1 MAREAYREVYFTAPD
16 GRRLYYRD
24 YGDSL
29 APRVPLLCLA
39 GLTRNS
45 KDFADLAPRLAARRR
60 VICLDLRGRGNSDY
74 DADWHNYHARIYSS
88 DILALLAVAGMHEVI
103 VIGTSLGG
111 VLAMILAVTRPTALR
126 GVVLNDIGAKVEQSG
141 IRHIAGYIGKT
152 PAFADWDQAIRALRE
167 MAGPAYPGLGDDAW
181 AKMARGVFREDKGGI
196 RPDYDPA
203 LAKAFRADGAKGNL
217 WPFFGALANI
227 PTLLI
232 RGQLSSLLSAATA
245 EKMQA
250 MKPDLAVVTVPGRG
264 HVPLLDEPECTAA
277 IDEFLESL

>member
-1 MAREAYREVYFTAPD
+1 MAREAYREVYFTAAD

-24 YGDSL
+24 YGDPL
-29 APRVPLLCLA
+29 ARRAPLLCLA

-45 KDFADLAPRLAARRR
+45 KDFADLAARLAPERR

-88 DILALLAVAGMHEVI
+88 DILALLAAAGVHEVI

-111 VLAMILAVTRPTALR
+111 LLAMILAVTRPTALK
-126 GVVLNDIGAKVEQSG
+126 GVVLNDIGAKVERNG
-141 IRHIAGYIGKT
+141 IRHIAGYIGEM
-152 PAFADWDQAIRALRE
+152 PAFAGWDEATRAFRNIAE
-167 MAGPAYPGLGDDAW
+167 PAYPGLGDEAW
-181 AKMARGVFREDKGGI
+181 AKMARRVFREDKGGI

-217 WPFFGALANI
+217 WPYFGALANI
-227 PTLLI
+227 PTLLF
-232 RGQLSSLLSAATA
+232 RGQLSSLLSAGTV

-264 HVPLLDEPECTAA
+264 HVPLLDEPECTTA
-277 IDEFLESL
+277 IDRFLESV